1 MRATNLFGLLP
12 DFDFVEKNP
21 ETIKNAIIAD
31 YEAAHYHATNERITL
46 YPGDPRRL
54 FLLSVANS
62 IILLRNMI
70 DWVGKE
76 NLLAFA
82 SGDSLDHLGIL
93 LGVTRLQA
101 THAKTTIRFALSA
114 VVQTA
119 MVVPAGT
126 RVTTGDGKIYFVTA
140 ETLEIPAG
148 ESFADIGAE
157 ATESGIYANGLSIG
171 QINRLVDPLPYIQSV
186 TNITASEGG
195 ADIEDDENFRERIH
209 LAPESFSNAGSRGA
223 YTFWAR
229 SASQL
234 IVDVSV
240 NSPEPGVVNIY
251 PLLENGGIP
260 GQEMLDRV
268 LEVCNDDSIRP
279 LTDHVFA
286 LQPELVSYDINMTW
300 YLDRSNATSASVI
313 GTAVDK
319 AVQDWIVWQ
328 KSALGRDINPSELI
342 RRMVNAG
349 AKRADIVSP
358 VFTTLEFKE
367 VAVAETVT
375 VIYGGMEDG

>member
-1 MRATNLFGLLP
+1 MSNLFGLP
-12 DFDFVEKNP
+12 DVHFAAKDAAE
-21 ETIKNAIIAD
+21 IKRGIITAF
-31 YEAAHYHATNERITL
+31 EANFFEATGENLTL
-46 YPGDPRRL
+46 YPSDPRQL
-54 FLLSVANS
+54 FLSTITDVIALQ
-62 IILLRNMI
+62 RNLI

-82 SGDSLDHLGIL
+82 SEGRLDHLGIW
-93 LGVTRLQA
+93 LGVTRLPA
-101 THAKTTIRFALSA
+101 TRAKTTIRFALSA
-114 VVQTA
+114 VTQTTT
-119 MVVPAGT
+119 VIPAGI
-126 RVTTGDGKIYFVTA
+126 RVTTGDGKIYFATA

-148 ESFADIGAE
+148 ESFGDIGVE

-186 TNITASEGG
+186 TNITVSEGG
-195 ADIEDDENFRERIH
+195 ADIEDDENLRERIQ

-223 YTFWAR
+223 YIYWAR

-240 NSPEPGVVNIY
+240 NTPEPGVVNIY

-279 LTDHVFA
+279 LTDHVFV
-286 LQPELVSYDINMTW
+286 LQPEPVSFDLDVTW

-313 GTAVDK
+313 SVAVDK
-319 AVQDWIVWQ
+319 AVREWIVWQ
-328 KSALGRDINPSELI
+328 KSALGRYINPSELT

-349 AKRADIVSP
+349 AKRASITSP
-358 VFTTLEFKE
+358 AFATLEFNE
-367 VAVAETVT
+367 ISVAETVT
-375 VIYGGMEDG
+375 VIYGVMEDG